1 MSDTMIATIF
11 TETMAKLEEAIQD
24 GRSKEELLGLIADAR
39 EKFKSNPKPK
49 PKVRPVSLWTVFSS
63 KCREE
68 GITDMKMI
76 SSRWAEWKKNNN
88 KESEEYK
95 ELEKE
100 AKKRTEEKIK
110 NQNENGGSKNKK
122 MKKPKKVATARSFYV
137 LEVKARLKSEGKPLK
152 GCTSKGSEAHTFWE
166 KLKKD
171 CKNNDEDALAKM
183 QVYLDKVEEDK
194 VRYEREMEAFTE
206 SSESEDLQARK
217 VESATKI
224 QAIVRGRAGR
234 NVAADM
240 RMEKWEN
247 ESCGLPQELLEEEI
261 AKGNASRCY
270 SPAADET
277 KENEADSDSESDS
290 SSSSDSESESESE
303 SEEEEEKVEEKVEE
317 KEEEKVDI
325 DSLTPP
331 EEFKEVEEKW
341 NARLEK
347 LHYVVDEYDDIDK
360 MKKSEVQGH
369 LSELGLTTTGRVR
382 FLRKKLKYATGLDMD
397 YEYDMVK
404 DWQYAPCDPNPLTGY
419 APTCKFD
426 YTDKLNRMKEVLR
439 WNFTC
444 AVDGNRRPMT
454 RYRNV
459 REMIESMRCRT
470 GCPRIVMY
478 NPANMDAMASFYE
491 SCFKKNMARRM
502 DRADQMV
509 DERD

>member
-1 MSDTMIATIF
+1 MIATIF
-11 TETMAKLEEAIQD
+11 TEAMAKLEEAIED

-49 PKVRPVSLWTVFSS
+49 PKVRPVSLWTVFYS

-68 GITDMKMI
+68 GITDRKMI

-171 CKNNDEDALAKM
+171 CKKNDEDALAKM
-183 QVYLDKVEEDK
+183 KVYLDKVEEDK
-194 VRYEREMEAFTE
+194 VRYEREMEAFAE

-261 AKGNASRCY
+261 AKGNASKRRTRLTLTLTLNP
-270 SPAADET
+270 SPSPSPSPT
-277 KENEADSDSESDS
+277 LNLNLNLRRR
-290 SSSSDSESESESE
+290 
-303 SEEEEEKVEEKVEE
+303 
-317 KEEEKVDI
+317 I
-325 DSLTPP
+325 
-331 EEFKEVEEKW
+331 
-341 NARLEK
+341 
-347 LHYVVDEYDDIDK
+347 
-360 MKKSEVQGH
+360 
-369 LSELGLTTTGRVR
+369 TGR
-382 FLRKKLKYATGLDMD
+382 
-397 YEYDMVK
+397 
-404 DWQYAPCDPNPLTGY
+404 LT
-419 APTCKFD
+419 
-426 YTDKLNRMKEVLR
+426 
-439 WNFTC
+439 
-444 AVDGNRRPMT
+444 
-454 RYRNV
+454 
-459 REMIESMRCRT
+459 
-470 GCPRIVMY
+470 
-478 NPANMDAMASFYE
+478 
-491 SCFKKNMARRM
+491 
-502 DRADQMV
+502 
-509 DERD
+509 